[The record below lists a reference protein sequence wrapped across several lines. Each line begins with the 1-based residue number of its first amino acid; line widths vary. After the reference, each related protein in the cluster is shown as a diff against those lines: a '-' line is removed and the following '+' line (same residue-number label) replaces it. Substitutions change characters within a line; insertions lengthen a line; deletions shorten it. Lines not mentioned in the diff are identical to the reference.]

1 MYFDAAVVFVAKSS
15 LLFRLAVAILCWN
28 SECLTRN
35 RTILTSFSPSWAAA
49 VEDDV
54 KEEAVE
60 ESADGQRPVS
70 ERSCHHV
77 RAGTTLKTELL

>member
-1 MYFDAAVVFVAKSS
+1 MSNQC
-15 LLFRLAVAILCWN
+15 IT
-28 SECLTRN
+28 ECKQCHLTSFLVSDCLW
-35 RTILTSFSPSWAAA
+35 TVLTSFSPSWAAV

-70 ERSCHHV
+70 EHSCHHV
-77 RAGTTLKTELL
+77 RAGTTLKTEL

>member
-1 MYFDAAVVFVAKSS
+1 M
-15 LLFRLAVAILCWN
+15 
-28 SECLTRN
+28 RN
-35 RTILTSFSPSWAAA
+35 WTILTSFSPSWAAA